1 MDIPDILDN
10 DLEIF
15 EILDHG
21 IPRQVFQRPDL
32 FHIHDDRAFFN
43 RFRLT
48 KETVIQLLPSLEP
61 HLERPYDRLVPI
73 C

>member
-1 MDIPDILDN
+1 MNNHVLDVEDIIDD

-21 IPRQVFQRPDL
+21 MPRQVYERPDL
-32 FHIHDDRAFFN
+32 FHSFDDRAFFN

-48 KETVIQLLPSLEP
+48 KETILHLLPLLEP
-61 HLERPYDRLVPI
+61 HLERPLNR
-73 C
+73 